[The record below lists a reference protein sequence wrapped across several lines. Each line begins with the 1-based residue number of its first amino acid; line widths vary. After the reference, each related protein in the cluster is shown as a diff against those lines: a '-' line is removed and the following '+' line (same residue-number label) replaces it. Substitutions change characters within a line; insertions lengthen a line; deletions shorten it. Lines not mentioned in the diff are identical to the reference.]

1 MHFYITGDIH
11 GDFSRIEEFCREND
25 TTKEDVM
32 IILGDAGINYWLNN
46 ADRQLK
52 NDLTDLDITLFCVHG
67 NHEARPWEAADYD
80 EVMWNNG
87 LVYREE
93 QYPNILF
100 AKDGEIYD
108 FHGKKVMAIGGA
120 YSVDKYYRLNH
131 KMPQFDTEQSD
142 EWIKSYV
149 EQQLEKVGWFIDII
163 LSHTVPIE
171 VEPTWVFIPGVN
183 QEVVDK
189 LSCGK

>member
-67 NHEARPWEAADYD
+67 KT
-80 EVMWNNG
+80 
-87 LVYREE
+87 L
-93 QYPNILF
+93 
-100 AKDGEIYD
+100 
-108 FHGKKVMAIGGA
+108 
-120 YSVDKYYRLNH
+120 
-131 KMPQFDTEQSD
+131 
-142 EWIKSYV
+142 
-149 EQQLEKVGWFIDII
+149 
-163 LSHTVPIE
+163 
-171 VEPTWVFIPGVN
+171 
-183 QEVVDK
+183 
-189 LSCGK
+189 